1 MSKTTKRYYTQTI
14 SEAINNP
21 SLMCQTFTEKTV
33 ELRNVWQFFSRWRAS
48 GKTVIGQSN
57 DSLSNQ
63 FSKQRRC
70 LSKISQRSN
79 KYFSEVW
86 EWKWFLLQSKLLQEI
101 FARQFMANLSERAQ
115 IAAKTLVEELE
126 RGWLTSLVSSRLA
139 KYYILQVKVCNYS
152 IDNISALP
160 IKEHDLFSL
169 TSRSVEFPFFGP
181 M

>member
-79 KYFSEVW
+79 KYFSELW
-86 EWKWFLLQSKLLQEI
+86 EWKWSLLQSKLLQEI
-101 FARQFMANLSERAQ
+101 FARQFMENLSERAQ

-139 KYYILQVKVCNYS
+139 KYYILQVKV
-152 IDNISALP
+152 L
-160 IKEHDLFSL
+160 
-169 TSRSVEFPFFGP
+169 
-181 M
+181 